1 MPSPKISEVSFG
13 SKTAIPPTFVAHGA
27 LPEAVSPHPFAVA
40 HFTFLLLLSSDRK
53 SDAAQD
59 NLSERRV
66 GARHAAQSYVTCM
79 PLGDC
84 ATSVN
89 LPFRNQ
95 IETKTTP
102 WQFFVSDKIE
112 GGPPPPAQHFPN
124 PTLCDCLVRQSS
136 RIKANDSVLD
146 PRGGNALPSDCRSRS
161 QRCRRASRK
170 GLSEAVK
177 RPLVKTA

>member
-13 SKTAIPPTFVAHGA
+13 SKTAIPSSFAAHGA
-27 LPEAVSPHPFAVA
+27 LPEAVSRHLFAVP
-40 HFTFLLLLSSDRK
+40 HFPFLLLSSSDRK

-59 NLSERRV
+59 LSERRV

-84 ATSVN
+84 ATSET
-89 LPFRNQ
+89 LPFRNL
-95 IETKTTP
+95 IEAKITP

-124 PTLCDCLVRQSS
+124 PTLCDCLVSQSS
-136 RIKANDSVLD
+136 GIKANDSVLD
-146 PRGGNALPSDCRSRS
+146 PHGGNALPSDCRSRS
-161 QRCRRASRK
+161 QQCRRASRK

-177 RPLVKTA
+177 RPLVKAA